1 MSENN
6 RTEYK
11 RELTERQKDVFS
23 LIEMNP
29 KISLRKME
37 KELNIGKTSTEKH
50 VNALKEK
57 GALKRVGGKRG
68 HWEVIGDGN
77 S

>member
-37 KELNIGKTSTEKH
+37 KELNIGKHPLRSM
-50 VNALKEK
+50 
-57 GALKRVGGKRG
+57 
-68 HWEVIGDGN
+68 
-77 S
+77 